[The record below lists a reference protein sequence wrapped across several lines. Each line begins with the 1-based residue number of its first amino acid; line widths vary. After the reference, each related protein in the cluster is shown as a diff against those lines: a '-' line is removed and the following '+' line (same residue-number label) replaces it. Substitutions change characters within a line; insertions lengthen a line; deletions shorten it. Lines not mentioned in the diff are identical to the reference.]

1 VFSLLLGKCG
11 ANGVGNTHTHTHTQC
26 PMSVRCVTLVFSPF
40 FSKLFVKREKRPLKI
55 DFLSEKKD
63 NKVVV
68 YEWDKKKRR
77 KKTKHLCHQKCGEK
91 DKVSRL

>member
-1 VFSLLLGKCG
+1 
-11 ANGVGNTHTHTHTQC
+11 
-26 PMSVRCVTLVFSPF
+26 MSVRCVTLVFSPF

-77 KKTKHLCHQKCGEK
+77 RKKTKHLCHQKCGEK